1 MAKARAPE
9 KPFRVVPAPGRPG
22 SVIVALPDGAA
33 MRTFVDTWVSRAHTG
48 IVARPFRLES
58 SVEKKW
64 WRYHLTPGE
73 GYSLAQYL
81 RAVAAKAKVAAMR
94 DITRRFAQDI
104 ERGMVMQ
111 IHKGGVEGL
120 AAMIEGKPI
129 PTLYFL
135 HAPGCEACE
144 MLKPEV
150 AVWWRVNKHRVRIVP
165 IDLTRA
171 EWKAK
176 SWEPNMTP
184 TLIVR
189 WPDGRLSKFLEG
201 YEPGAFLR
209 WVEEVLR

>member
-1 MAKARAPE
+1 MPKARATE
-9 KPFRVVPAPGRPG
+9 KAYRVVPAPGRPG
-22 SVIVALPDGAA
+22 SVVVAMADGSMPRGVFDHWKNAVHA
-33 MRTFVDTWVSRAHTG
+33 DTV
-48 IVARPFRLES
+48 VPRPFRLEGAS
-58 SVEKKW
+58 EPKW
-64 WRYHLTPGE
+64 WRAYLTPGE

-81 RAVAAKAKVAAMR
+81 REVEEQEGMSTFGLQK
-94 DITRRFAQDI
+94 FAQDI
-104 ERGMVMQ
+104 ERAMVMQ
-111 IHKGGVEGL
+111 MHKGGVAGL
-120 AAMIEGKPI
+120 AAMIEGKPL

-184 TLIVR
+184 SLVVR
-189 WPDGRLSKFLEG
+189 WPDGRLSKWLEG

-209 WVEEVLR
+209 WVEESLR